1 MLRVIRRRPY
11 KARRSGPKEGS
22 MILHV
27 PQAFI
32 ESQGVEFGD
41 DVYAFE
47 DEEGRLV
54 YEFKKPEVD

>member
-1 MLRVIRRRPY
+1 ML
-11 KARRSGPKEGS
+11 
-22 MILHV
+22 LHV

-32 ESQGVEFGD
+32 ESHEVDFGD